1 MATAVGAYATTA
13 LVKERLD
20 VDTDHTWTTEQNTL
34 LGKFC
39 DDVNQWLETYTGQ
52 VLAPITYTNALFD
65 GWPYPMGSVVRGGKG
80 LRFPHGIRSVSA
92 LAVADATG
100 GSFTSATSGD
110 WFYWPGANETS
121 PAMPSRILM
130 LSNLPAG
137 PVNHF
142 PPGYENIKVTGTG
155 GPATIPDDVR
165 SVAVT
170 TVVRAWRARQSGQS
184 DEIATLEADG
194 SVIVSR
200 FVSAED
206 RNTLKRYM
214 RPLVA

>member
-1 MATAVGAYATTA
+1 MATAIGTYATTA

-20 VDTDHTWTTEQNTL
+20 VDTDHTWTAANDTL

-39 DDVNQWLETYTGQ
+39 DDVNQWIETYTGQ
-52 VLAPITYTNALFD
+52 VLAPITYTDALFD
-65 GWPYPMGSVVRGGKG
+65 GWAYPWGQVVRGGRG
-80 LRFPHGIRSVSA
+80 LTFPHGIRTVTALSVAPSTGA
-92 LAVADATG
+92 AFVA
-100 GSFTSATSGD
+100 ATSGD
-110 WFYWPGANETS
+110 WFFWPGPNERS
-121 PAMPSRILM
+121 PAMPARILM

-137 PVNHF
+137 AVYYF
-142 PPGYENIKVTGTG
+142 PPGYQNIKLTGTG

-165 SVAVT
+165 QVAVT
-170 TVVRAWRARQSGQS
+170 TVVRAWRARQSGQA
-184 DEIATLEADG
+184 DEVATLEADG

-206 RNTLKRYM
+206 RNTLKRYQ